1 LPEYRVVAADLARDR
16 DAILD
21 VWRRNLPGLDK
32 LEEKYSWHFLNNPCG
47 EGLCYLLVAGGHP
60 IGTACVG
67 IRSLWLGASVQRIG
81 VACDLAVDQK
91 HRTLGPAAMLQK
103 AVISSANE
111 GLRLLYGTPNSK
123 GAAAI
128 RRMGYR
134 LAGEVHR
141 YARVLRVSHY
151 LERKL
156 PLRYFGHIAG
166 GAIDLTQRAAIVM
179 RERLS
184 AQYVLE
190 KIDGFDARFDELW
203 ARCKHEL
210 PVAIVRDSRY
220 LHWRYTEFPLRT
232 YTTLA
237 LLTRDRSRLEGYL
250 VYYMHGQH
258 MRIADLLTG
267 SQPEHAHELITGAVL
282 DACARGAASISW
294 QCSLPSRLVALLRQ
308 RGFRRRTES
317 ASESSAPTQKPAA
330 RPELGRPL
338 LIWSNFPAEPALS
351 NLWYFTAGDES

>member
-1 LPEYRVVAADLARDR
+1 LPNYRVVAAELARDR

-21 VWRRNLPGLDK
+21 VWRRNLPALDK
-32 LEEKYSWHFLNNPCG
+32 LEEKYSWHFVNNPCG
-47 EGLCYLLVAGGHP
+47 EGLCYLLFCDGHP

-67 IRSLWLGASVQRIG
+67 IRSVLLGASIQRVG

-103 AVISSANE
+103 AVISSTNQ

-134 LAGEVHR
+134 PAAEIHR

-156 PLRYFGHIAG
+156 PLRYFGKIAG
-166 GAIDLTQRAAIVM
+166 GTIDLAQRAAIAM

-184 AQYVLE
+184 AQYVVE
-190 KIDGFDARFDELW
+190 KVHDFDARFDELW

-210 PVAIVRDSRY
+210 PVAVVRDSRY
-220 LHWRYTEFPLRT
+220 LHWRYADCPLKT

-237 LLTRDRSRLEGYL
+237 LLTRDRSRLEGYV
-250 VYYMHGQH
+250 VYYMHGEH
-258 MRIADLLTG
+258 MRITDLLTG
-267 SQPEHAHELITGAVL
+267 SQAEHAHELITGTVL

-294 QCSLPSRLVALLRQ
+294 QCSLPPRLIALLRQ
-308 RGFRRRTES
+308 RGFTRRTES
-317 ASESSAPTQKPAA
+317 ACESSTHIQKPGV
-330 RPELGRPL
+330 RVEFGRPL
-338 LIWSNFPAEPALS
+338 LIWSNLPAEPAVS
-351 NLWYFTAGDES
+351 NLWYFTAGDEA